1 MAKNE
6 QEAHV
11 RGVAPAGLD
20 DAELDEHGLT
30 VLKVS
35 QKDSA
40 DPDPR
45 HAGPEKLGL
54 QGVPFDPNAA
64 LRKKMG
70 VGPGL
75 QDSEALR
82 PAVWVDENSDEARKA
97 SADALEFD
105 AQRALD
111 RAKAEA
117 DAIRK
122 GEPF

>member
-1 MAKNE
+1 MFAASLLRDSTMRSWTSTVSPSSGQPE
-6 QEAHV
+6 GLSRPGSPPCGAGEA
-11 RGVAPAGLD
+11 
-20 DAELDEHGLT
+20 
-30 VLKVS
+30 
-35 QKDSA
+35 
-40 DPDPR
+40 
-45 HAGPEKLGL
+45 GL

-82 PAVWVDENSDEARKA
+82 PAVWVDENSEEARKA

>member
-1 MAKNE
+1 MAKNDM
-6 QEAHV
+6 EAHV
-11 RGVAPAGLD
+11 RGAAPPELK

-35 QKDSA
+35 QKDA
-40 DPDPR
+40 AEPDPR

-54 QGVPFDPNAA
+54 QGTPFDPNAA

-82 PAVWVDENSDEARKA
+82 PAVWVDENSDAARKA

-105 AQRALD
+105 AQRAFD

-117 DAIRK
+117 DALRK
-122 GEPF
+122 DEPF

>member
-1 MAKNE
+1 MAKND

-11 RGVAPAGLD
+11 RGAAPPELD
-20 DAELDEHGLT
+20 DAEVDEHGLT

-35 QKDSA
+35 QSDAA
-40 DPDPR
+40 DPDLR
-45 HAGPEKLGL
+45 HAGPKKLGL
-54 QGVPFDPNAA
+54 DKTPFDPNAA

-82 PAVWVDENSDEARKA
+82 PAVWVDQDSDEARKA
-97 SADALEFD
+97 SADALEAD
-105 AQRALD
+105 AQRAFD